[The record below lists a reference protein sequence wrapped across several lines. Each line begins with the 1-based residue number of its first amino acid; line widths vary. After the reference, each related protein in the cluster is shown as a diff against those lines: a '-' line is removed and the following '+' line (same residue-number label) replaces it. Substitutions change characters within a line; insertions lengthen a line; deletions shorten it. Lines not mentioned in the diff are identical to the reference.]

1 VFGTRSQ
8 ESCAP
13 KLQILDGSATGRT
26 ACVHQ
31 SGELPAPLF
40 FLLIL
45 ALFHLTMDIK
55 RSGLNIGF
63 NKKAWIIMVLYL

>member
-31 SGELPAPLF
+31 YRGIACSSRLSPYSGIVSFNP
-40 FLLIL
+40 
-45 ALFHLTMDIK
+45 DIK
-55 RSGLNIGF
+55 RFGLDRGD
-63 NKKAWIIMVLYL
+63 NKKI